1 MTLNIS
7 QLRERLA
14 SEAGFNAVEQVGD
27 SIIRSIRKS
36 GELPFAVYYFD
47 ITQDLPGTQEK
58 LTKYQ
63 DRVIGSHYFEG
74 RKSLQWSNYLY
85 FVTSDEHLAT
95 SEVSHAKELI
105 ERDRSYARK
114 FVISEDE
121 LESVFA
127 PLAVVPAK
135 NDSHTSILSVWAD
148 HLVEAGL
155 DKALLSDD
163 DMPTRLRLIES
174 SSSRSSTAKP
184 QTRKRVL
191 KTSAEPLIRSLQLK
205 NFRNFP
211 LQRNFEFGIVNLI
224 FGANGSGKTSLLE
237 AIELLYCGRNKRN
250 PDARPVYELM
260 AAFANNRAEKVT
272 ASRPL
277 QMFRERNLTWYGQS
291 EIKTNY
297 LYQTFARF
305 NFLDT
310 DAAVS
315 LADSTSSI
323 EDDFSKLLVGPD
335 ASKTWRD
342 IERVND
348 TISSK
353 LRELRPLRTQI
364 EGELAT
370 LEKLLKESGNIQKE
384 SDSIFARLEEIIHRI
399 GWTCTQGDRDTFVHS
414 LVGELAE
421 LVSLAQQATAIDWIE
436 SPVSIDGLAKYCREA
451 KVASDQADRDITR
464 LELLRK
470 NQERL
475 AGAISREREAT
486 GLTAQVK
493 RLIEAGVPERVAER
507 NEKQSAGATYSGWLA
522 GLGADALDV
531 LSTADPDVKLTIY
544 YETAVSKRSA
554 AETLLVHTKIEYENF
569 RKLRDQS
576 VNLSQELRAVAA
588 RILQGNSKPDECPLC
603 HARFGPGEL
612 TKHINVGVN
621 VHLEALGQTLLTQL
635 RERESAVHDAIAVEA
650 ASKRLRKFCELSN
663 LAIDIPVHLA
673 LAKVENAKWGLAES
687 RSRVK
692 TLNSELLTLESQ
704 GLSAPKLNE
713 ISARLRELGYQ
724 LAGLSQE
731 GVERLLSTIKQDCA
745 KSSLSLEADSKE
757 ADGLQQSIETTLG
770 IAGGFQGADSTKPGR
785 LEGSHNDLHGS
796 LWRLKERLTATEK
809 VQAMLSDFFSSF
821 PWPRDKTLAELAVE
835 AELVQNVATKLQ
847 AALNR
852 EWQAQV
858 ACAESI
864 KRRGYLEQQRNKLVP
879 RIIRLTEAQGT
890 LETLQKDHSLTNA
903 MKAVLNQNRTGIEA
917 IFPRI
922 HSPAEFSGLGS
933 DWTTLVRKADG
944 SEAKL
949 SEISTGQRAAFA
961 LSVFLAQNAQ
971 LTVAPPVILIDDP
984 IAHVDDLNS
993 LAFLDYLREIVLEGR
1008 RQVFFATANDKLATL
1023 FERKFDFLGSEGFR
1037 RFNLERQRSF
1047 TALKPL

>member
-7 QLRERLA
+7 QLRERLTA
-14 SEAGFNAVEQVGD
+14 EAGFAAVEQVGD
-27 SIIRSIRKS
+27 SIIRSTRRL
-36 GELPFAVYYFD
+36 GALPFAVYYFD
-47 ITQDLPGTQEK
+47 VAQDLPETQAK

-63 DRVIGSHYFEG
+63 DRVIGTRYFEG

-127 PLAVVPAK
+127 PLAVAPAK
-135 NDSHTSILSVWAD
+135 HDSHASILSIWAD

-163 DMPTRLRLIES
+163 DLPTRLRLIES

-184 QTRKRVL
+184 QTRKRIL
-191 KTSAEPLIRSLQLK
+191 KTSAEPLISSLQLK

-211 LQRNFEFGIVNLI
+211 LQRNFEFGTVNLI

-260 AAFANNRAEKVT
+260 AAFANNQVEKVT
-272 ASRPL
+272 ASRSL
-277 QMFRERNLTWYGQS
+277 QMFRERNLTWYGQP
-291 EIKTNY
+291 EIKTNN

-353 LRELRPLRTQI
+353 LRELRPLKTQI
-364 EGELAT
+364 ERELAT
-370 LEKLLKESGNIQKE
+370 LEKLLKESSNIQKE
-384 SDSIFARLEEIIHRI
+384 SDSIHTRLEEMIHRI
-399 GWTCTQGDRDTFVHS
+399 GWGGTQGDRGTFARS

-436 SPVSIDGLAKYCREA
+436 SPVSIDRLAKYCREA

-464 LELLRK
+464 LELLRR
-470 NQERL
+470 NQKRL

-507 NEKQSAGATYSGWLA
+507 NEQQSAGATYSGWLA
-522 GLGADALDV
+522 GLGTDALEM

-554 AETLLVHTKIEYENF
+554 AETLLIHTKIEYENF
-569 RKLRDQS
+569 SKLRDQS

-588 RILQGNSKPDECPLC
+588 RILQGYSKPDECPLC
-603 HARFGPGEL
+603 HTRFGSGEL
-612 TKHINVGVN
+612 TKHINVGVD

-635 RERESAVHDAIAVEA
+635 RERESAVHGAIAVEA

-663 LAIDIPVHLA
+663 LAIDIPVRSA
-673 LAKVENAKWGLAES
+673 LAKVENAMRGLAES
-687 RSRVK
+687 RSRIE

-704 GLSAPKLNE
+704 GLAAPKLNE
-713 ISARLRELGYQ
+713 ISARLRELGYP
-724 LAGLSQE
+724 LADLSQE

-757 ADGLQQSIETTLG
+757 ADGLQQSIETALG
-770 IAGGFQGADSTKPGR
+770 IAGIGFQGADSTFKPGR
-785 LEGSHNDLHGS
+785 LEGSHKDLCGS
-796 LWRLKERLTATEK
+796 LSRLKERLTTTEK

-852 EWQAQV
+852 ERQAQV

-864 KRRGYLEQQRNKLVP
+864 KRRGYLEQQRDKLIP
-879 RIIRLTEAQGT
+879 RIIRLAEAQVT

-993 LAFLDYLREIVLEGR
+993 LSFLDYLREIVLEGR

-1037 RFNLERQRSF
+1037 RFNLERERSS
-1047 TALKPL
+1047 TAF